1 MIPFSYK
8 YVIEKYINGSLGN
21 SPIRRIPNNLCK
33 YSAFK
38 EEEHSSLLLKY
49 WVPMVALFLG
59 VQ

>member
-49 WVPMVALFLG
+49 
-59 VQ
+59 